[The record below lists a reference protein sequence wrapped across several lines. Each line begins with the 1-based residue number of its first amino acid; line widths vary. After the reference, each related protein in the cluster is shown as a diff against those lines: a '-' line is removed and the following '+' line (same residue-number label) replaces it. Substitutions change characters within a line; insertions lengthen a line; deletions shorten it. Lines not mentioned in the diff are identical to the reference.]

1 MFIREQCVS
10 RYVTKPANFSA
21 EEQDQLF
28 RLLRQLDGD
37 SSATQRDLAAAVG
50 VSLGRLNT
58 LLRSATDAS
67 LVERITKDSA
77 DKRQRVAYA
86 LTLKGAS
93 EKNRLTDIFL
103 ARKFAEYDALHAE
116 LTGTASGFSPLK
128 GRTKLMQN
136 NLAPIPELYVS
147 YDSAQKLKVEAADLT
162 SHDLTP
168 RQICDLELLMNGG
181 FNPLKGF
188 LSEADYDS
196 VVDNMR
202 LTTGELWPMPI
213 TLDVSK
219 DFADSIELGQDIALR
234 DQEGVILGT
243 MTVTDKWV
251 PNKAK
256 EAEKV
261 FGADD
266 LAHPAVNYLHH
277 TAGEVYLGGPVTGI
291 QQPVHYDFRARRDTP
306 NELRAYFRKMG
317 WRKIVAFQ
325 TRNPLHR
332 AHQEL
337 TFRAAREAE
346 ANLLIHPVVGL
357 TKPGDIDHFTR
368 VRCYEAVLD
377 QYPAS
382 TTTMS
387 LLNLAMRMAGPREA
401 VWHGLIRKN
410 HGCTHF
416 IVGRDHAGPGKNSAG
431 EDFYGPYD
439 AQDLFREHQEEIGIT
454 MVDFKHMVY
463 VQERAQYEPADEIA
477 DKDDVTILNISGTE
491 LRRRLAEGLEIP
503 EWFSFPTVVQELRK
517 SKPPRAKQGFT
528 VFFTGF
534 SGSGK
539 STIANALMV
548 KLMEMGGRPV
558 TLLDGDIVRKNLSSE
573 LGFSKEH
580 RDLNIRRIG
589 YVASEITKNGGIA
602 ICAPIAPYAS
612 TRRAVREDIEA
623 FGAFVE
629 VHVATTIEECERRDR
644 KGLYKLAREGK
655 IKEFTGISDPYDVPE
670 NPELSVETEN
680 VEVDNCA
687 HQVLLKLESMGL
699 IKA

>member
-1 MFIREQCVS
+1 MLDTD
-10 RYVTKPANFSA
+10 TKPSQ
-21 EEQDQLF
+21 QDEDLLF
-28 RLLRQLDGD
+28 RLLRQLDLAPEA
-37 SSATQRDLAAAVG
+37 SQRATAAAIG
-50 VSLGRLNT
+50 VSLGRLNG
-58 LLRSATDAS
+58 LLKHAREAGFISVSD
-67 LVERITKDSA
+67 RDGP
-77 DKRQRVAYA
+77 DKRQRFAYA
-86 LTLKGAS
+86 LTTRGAA
-93 EKNRLTDIFL
+93 EKIRLTDQFL

-116 LTGTASGFSPLK
+116 LTGTTSGLAPLK
-128 GRTKLMQN
+128 HRTKLVQN

-147 YDSAQKLKVEAADLT
+147 YDSAQKLKLEAAELT
-162 SHDLTP
+162 SWDLSP

-188 LSEADYDS
+188 LSEADYNG
-196 VVDNMR
+196 VVENMR
-202 LTTGELWPMPI
+202 LEDGTLWPMPI
-213 TLDVSK
+213 TLDVSE
-219 DFADSIELGQDIALR
+219 DFAETIELGQDIALR

-243 MTVTDKWV
+243 MTVTDRWT
-251 PNKAK
+251 PNKAR

-266 LAHPAVNYLHH
+266 QAHPAVDYLHN
-277 TAGEVYLGGPVTGI
+277 TAGNVYLGGPVTGI
-291 QQPVHYDFRARRDTP
+291 QTPVHYDFRARRDTP
-306 NELRAYFRKMG
+306 NELRAYFRKLG
-317 WRKIVAFQ
+317 WRKVVAFQ

-337 TFRAAREAE
+337 TFRAAREVE
-346 ANLLIHPVVGL
+346 ANLLIHPVVGM
-357 TKPGDIDHFTR
+357 TKPGDVDHFTR

-377 QYPAS
+377 KYPGS

-401 VWHGLIRKN
+401 VWHGLIRAN

-431 EDFYGPYD
+431 DDFYGPYD
-439 AQDLFREHQEEIGIT
+439 AQDLFREHQEEIGIE

-463 VQERAQYEPADEIA
+463 VQERAQYEPMDEIV
-477 DKDDVTILNISGTE
+477 DKDKVTILNISGTE

-503 EWFSFPTVVQELRK
+503 DWFSFPEVVEELRK
-517 SKPPRAKQGFT
+517 TRPPRSEQGFT

-534 SGSGK
+534 SSSGK

-580 RDLNIRRIG
+580 RDLNIQRIG

-612 TRRAVREDIEA
+612 TRKRVRQMIEEY
-623 FGAFVE
+623 GAFCE
-629 VHVATTIEECERRDR
+629 VHVATSIEECERRDR
-644 KGLYKLAREGK
+644 KGLYKLARAGK
-655 IKEFTGISDPYDVPE
+655 IAEFTGISDPYDVPE

-680 VEVDNCA
+680 VDVDNCA
-687 HQVLLKLESMGL
+687 HQVILKLEQMGL
-699 IKA
+699 IAG

>member
-1 MFIREQCVS
+1 M
-10 RYVTKPANFSA
+10 
-21 EEQDQLF
+21 
-28 RLLRQLDGD
+28 
-37 SSATQRDLAAAVG
+37 
-50 VSLGRLNT
+50 GRLKVP
-58 LLRSATDAS
+58 
-67 LVERITKDSA
+67 LVEIIATAK
-77 DKRQRVAYA
+77 
-86 LTLKGAS
+86 
-93 EKNRLTDIFL
+93 EEPML
-103 ARKFAEYDALHAE
+103 A
-116 LTGTASGFSPLK
+116 
-128 GRTKLMQN
+128 
-136 NLAPIPELYVS
+136 NLSPIPELYVS
-147 YDSAQKLKVEAADLT
+147 HESTQKLKVEAADLI
-162 SHDLTP
+162 SWDLTP

-188 LSEADYDS
+188 LSEADYNS
-196 VVDNMR
+196 VVETMR
-202 LTTGELWPMPI
+202 LEDGSLWPMPI
-213 TLDVSK
+213 TLDVGEA
-219 DFADSIELGQDIALR
+219 FAEKLNIGQDIALR
-234 DQEGVILGT
+234 DQEGVILAT
-243 MTVTDKWV
+243 MTVTDRWM
-251 PNKAK
+251 PDKAK
-256 EAEKV
+256 EAKLV

-266 LAHPAVNYLHH
+266 LAHPAVNYLHN
-277 TAGEVYLGGPVTGI
+277 TAGAVYLGGPVVGI
-291 QQPVHYDFRARRDTP
+291 QQPIHYDFRARRDTP
-306 NELRAYFRKMG
+306 NELRAYFRKLG
-317 WRKIVAFQ
+317 WRKVVAFQ

-337 TFRAAREAE
+337 TFRAAKEAQ
-346 ANLLIHPVVGL
+346 ANLMIHPVVGM

-377 QYPAS
+377 KYPAA

-416 IVGRDHAGPGKNSAG
+416 IVGRDHAGPGKNSVG
-431 EDFYGPYD
+431 EEFYGPYD
-439 AQDLFREHQEEIGIT
+439 AQDLFRTYQEEMGIE
-454 MVDFKHMVY
+454 MMDFKHMVY
-463 VQERAQYEPADEIA
+463 VQERAQYEPADEIEEG
-477 DKDDVTILNISGTE
+477 VTVLNISGTE
-491 LRRRLAEGLEIP
+491 LRRRLSEGLEIP
-503 EWFSFPTVVQELRK
+503 EWFSFPEVVAELRK
-517 SKPPRAKQGFT
+517 TRPPRSKQGFT

-612 TRRAVREDIEA
+612 TRRAVREDVEQ
-623 FGAFVE
+623 FGAFAE
-629 VHVATTIEECERRDR
+629 VHVATSIEECERRDR

-670 NPELSVETEN
+670 NPELRVETEN
-680 VEVDNCA
+680 VDVDHCA

-699 IKA
+699 IAAQ

>member
-1 MFIREQCVS
+1 ML
-10 RYVTKPANFSA
+10 PN
-21 EEQDQLF
+21 L
-28 RLLRQLDGD
+28 
-37 SSATQRDLAAAVG
+37 
-50 VSLGRLNT
+50 
-58 LLRSATDAS
+58 
-67 LVERITKDSA
+67 
-77 DKRQRVAYA
+77 
-86 LTLKGAS
+86 
-93 EKNRLTDIFL
+93 
-103 ARKFAEYDALHAE
+103 
-116 LTGTASGFSPLK
+116 SPF
-128 GRTKLMQN
+128 
-136 NLAPIPELYVS
+136 PELYVS
-147 YDSAQKLKVEAADLT
+147 HESAQKLKVEAADLI
-162 SHDLTP
+162 SWDLTP
-168 RQICDLELLMNGG
+168 RQMCDLELLMNGG

-188 LSEADYDS
+188 LSEADYNS
-196 VVDNMR
+196 VVETMR
-202 LTTGELWPMPI
+202 LEDGSLWPMPI
-213 TLDVSK
+213 TLDVGEA
-219 DFADSIELGQDIALR
+219 FAEKLNIGQDIALR
-234 DQEGVILGT
+234 DQEGVILAT
-243 MTVTDKWV
+243 MTVTDRWM
-251 PNKAK
+251 PDKAK
-256 EAEKV
+256 EAKLV

-266 LAHPAVNYLHH
+266 LAHPAVNYLHN
-277 TAGEVYLGGPVTGI
+277 TAGAVYLGGPVVGI
-291 QQPVHYDFRARRDTP
+291 QQPIHYDFRARRDTP
-306 NELRAYFRKMG
+306 NELRAYFRKLG
-317 WRKIVAFQ
+317 WRKVVAFQ

-337 TFRAAREAE
+337 TFRAAKEAQ
-346 ANLLIHPVVGL
+346 ANLMIHPVVGM

-377 QYPAS
+377 KYPAA

-431 EDFYGPYD
+431 EEFYGPYD
-439 AQDLFREHQEEIGIT
+439 AQDLFRTYQEEMGIE
-454 MVDFKHMVY
+454 MMDFKHMVY
-463 VQERAQYEPADEIA
+463 VQERAQYEPADEIEEG
-477 DKDDVTILNISGTE
+477 VTVLNISGTE
-491 LRRRLAEGLEIP
+491 LRRRLSEGLEIP
-503 EWFSFPTVVQELRK
+503 EWFSFPEVVAELRK
-517 SKPPRAKQGFT
+517 TRPPRSKQGFT

-612 TRRAVREDIEA
+612 TRRAVREDVEQ
-623 FGAFVE
+623 FGAFAE
-629 VHVATTIEECERRDR
+629 VHVATSIEECERRDR

-670 NPELSVETEN
+670 NPELRVETEN
-680 VEVDNCA
+680 VDVDHCA

-699 IKA
+699 IAAQ

>member
-1 MFIREQCVS
+1 MS
-10 RYVTKPANFSA
+10 SPVTKPNPEA
-21 EEQDQLF
+21 EDQLF
-28 RLLRQLDGD
+28 RLLRQLD
-37 SSATQRDLAAAVG
+37 SAPDASQRATAVAIG
-50 VSLGRLNT
+50 ISLGRLNA
-58 LLRSATDAS
+58 LLRNCA
-67 LVERITKDSA
+67 ERGLIRISERA
-77 DKRQRVAYA
+77 GPDKRQRFAYA
-86 LTLKGAS
+86 ITAQGAA
-93 EKNRLTDIFL
+93 EKVRLRDKFL

-116 LTGTASGFSPLK
+116 LTGTSSGLSPLK
-128 GRTKLMQN
+128 HRTHPMQN
-136 NLAPIPELYVS
+136 NLSPIPELYVS
-147 YDSAQKLKVEAADLT
+147 YESAQKLKVDAADLI

-168 RQICDLELLMNGG
+168 RQTCDLELLMNGG

-188 LSEADYDS
+188 LSEEDYNG

-202 LTTGELWPMPI
+202 LADGTLWPMPI
-213 TLDVSK
+213 TLDVSE
-219 DFADSIELGQDIALR
+219 DFAASIDLGQDIALR
-234 DQEGVILGT
+234 DQEGVILAT
-243 MTVTDKWV
+243 MTVTDRWE
-251 PNKAK
+251 PNKSH

-266 LAHPAVNYLHH
+266 DAHPAVNYLHNM
-277 TAGEVYLGGPVTGI
+277 AGKIYLGGPIVGI
-291 QQPVHYDFRARRDTP
+291 QQPIHYDFRGRRDTP
-306 NELRAYFRKMG
+306 NELRAYFRKLG
-317 WRKIVAFQ
+317 WRRIVAFQ

-337 TFRAAREAE
+337 TFRAAREAQ
-346 ANLLIHPVVGL
+346 ANLLIHPVVGM

-377 QYPAS
+377 QYPAA

-387 LLNLAMRMAGPREA
+387 LLNLAMRMGGPREA

-416 IVGRDHAGPGKNSAG
+416 IVGRDHAGPGKNSQG
-431 EDFYGPYD
+431 ENFYGPYE
-439 AQDLFREHQEEIGIT
+439 AQDLFREHQDEIGVE

-463 VQERAQYEPADEIA
+463 VQDRAQYEPADEIL

-491 LRRRLAEGLEIP
+491 LRRRLSEGLEIP
-503 EWFSFPTVVQELRK
+503 EWFSFPAVVEELRK
-517 SKPPRAKQGFT
+517 TKPPRAEQGFT

-602 ICAPIAPYAS
+602 ICAPIAPYAT
-612 TRRAVREDIEA
+612 TRRAVREDVEQ

-629 VHVATTIEECERRDR
+629 VHVATSIEECERRDR

-655 IKEFTGISDPYDVPE
+655 IKEFTGISDPYDVPK
-670 NPELSVETEN
+670 NPELRVETEN
-680 VEVDNCA
+680 VDVDNCA
-687 HQVLLKLESMGL
+687 HQVLLKLENMGL
-699 IKA
+699 IRG

>member
-1 MFIREQCVS
+1 MPRSETELQ
-10 RYVTKPANFSA
+10 A
-21 EEQDQLF
+21 DGDDLLF
-28 RLLRQLDGD
+28 RLLRQLEDPGTP
-37 SSATQRDLAAAVG
+37 SQRAMAETLG
-50 VSLGRLNT
+50 VSLGRINT
-58 LLRSATDAS
+58 MLRRAVELG
-67 LVERITKDSA
+67 LVALQERESSDRRSRVTYAITPLG
-77 DKRQRVAYA
+77 R
-86 LTLKGAS
+86 T
-93 EKNRLTDIFL
+93 EKNRLIDQFL
-103 ARKFAEYDALHAE
+103 ARKFSEYNALCAE
-116 LTGTASGFSPLK
+116 LTGATTDLNPFKNRILQ
-128 GRTKLMQN
+128 MQN

-147 YDSAQKLKVEAADLT
+147 YDSAQKLKVDAADLV
-162 SHDLTP
+162 SWDLTP

-188 LSEADYDS
+188 LSEEDYNG
-196 VVDNMR
+196 VVETMR
-202 LTTGELWPMPI
+202 LADGTLWPMPI
-213 TLDVSK
+213 TLDVK
-219 DFADSIELGQDIALR
+219 DDFAASLEVGQDIALR
-234 DQEGVILGT
+234 DQEGVILAT
-243 MTVTDKWV
+243 MTVTDRWT
-251 PNKAK
+251 PNKAR

-266 LAHPAVNYLHH
+266 DAHPAVNYLHNQ
-277 TAGEVYLGGPVTGI
+277 AGNVYLGGPVTGI
-291 QQPVHYDFRARRDTP
+291 QQPVHYDFRGRRDTP
-306 NELRAYFRKMG
+306 NELRAYFRKLG
-317 WRKIVAFQ
+317 WRKVVAFQ

-346 ANLLIHPVVGL
+346 ANLLIHPVVGM
-357 TKPGDIDHFTR
+357 TKPGDVDHFTR

-377 QYPAS
+377 KYPQS

-401 VWHGLIRKN
+401 VWHGLIRAN

-439 AQDLFREHQEEIGIT
+439 AQELYRAHQSEIGAE

-463 VQERAQYEPADEIA
+463 VQERAQYEPADEIT

-491 LRRRLAEGLEIP
+491 LRRRLQEGLEIP
-503 EWFSFPTVVQELRK
+503 EWFSFPEVVRELRK
-517 SKPPRAKQGFT
+517 TKPPRSQQGFT

-602 ICAPIAPYAS
+602 ICAPIAPYAT
-612 TRRAVREDIEA
+612 TRRAVREDVEQ

-629 VHVATTIEECERRDR
+629 VHVATSIEECERRDR

-655 IKEFTGISDPYDVPE
+655 IKEFTGISDPYDVPA

-687 HQVLLKLESMGL
+687 HQVILKLESMGL
-699 IKA
+699 IAAQ

>member
-1 MFIREQCVS
+1 MSVKIM
-10 RYVTKPANFSA
+10 P
-21 EEQDQLF
+21 QD
-28 RLLRQLDGD
+28 
-37 SSATQRDLAAAVG
+37 
-50 VSLGRLNT
+50 
-58 LLRSATDAS
+58 
-67 LVERITKDSA
+67 
-77 DKRQRVAYA
+77 
-86 LTLKGAS
+86 
-93 EKNRLTDIFL
+93 
-103 ARKFAEYDALHAE
+103 
-116 LTGTASGFSPLK
+116 
-128 GRTKLMQN
+128 
-136 NLAPIPELYVS
+136 LAPIPELYVS
-147 YDSAQKLKVEAADLT
+147 YESAQKLKAEAGDLV

-188 LSEADYDS
+188 LSEADYTS

-202 LTTGELWPMPI
+202 LADGALWPMPV
-213 TLDVSK
+213 TLDVSEG
-219 DFADSIELGQDIALR
+219 FADKVTIGQDIALR
-234 DQEGVILGT
+234 DQEGVILAT

-251 PNKAK
+251 PNKAH
-256 EAEKV
+256 EAQKV
-261 FGADD
+261 YGADD
-266 LAHPAVNYLHH
+266 SAHPAVNYLHN
-277 TAGEVYLGGPVTGI
+277 TAGSVYLGGPVTGI
-291 QQPVHYDFRARRDTP
+291 QQPVHYDFRGRRDTP
-306 NELRAYFRKMG
+306 NELRALFRKLG
-317 WRKIVAFQ
+317 WRKVVAFQ

-337 TFRAAREAE
+337 TFRAAREAQ
-346 ANLLIHPVVGL
+346 ANLLIHPVVGM

-377 QYPAS
+377 QYPSA

-416 IVGRDHAGPGKNSAG
+416 IVGRDHAGPSKNSTG
-431 EDFYGPYD
+431 QDFYGPYD
-439 AQDLFREHQEEIGIT
+439 AQDLFREHQDEMGIE
-454 MVDFKHMVY
+454 MVDFKQMVY
-463 VQERAQYEPADEIA
+463 VQDRAQYEPADEIA
-477 DKDDVTILNISGTE
+477 DKDKVTILDISGTE

-503 EWFSFPTVVQELRK
+503 EWFSFPQVVEELRK
-517 SKPPRAKQGFT
+517 SRPARAKQGFT

-602 ICAPIAPYAS
+602 ICAPIAPYAT
-612 TRRAVREDIEA
+612 TRRAVREDVEQ

-629 VHVATTIEECERRDR
+629 VHVATSIEECERRDR
-644 KGLYKLAREGK
+644 KGLYKLARAGK
-655 IKEFTGISDPYDVPE
+655 IAEFTGISDPYDVPDH
-670 NPELSVETEN
+670 PELRLDTEN
-680 VEVDNCA
+680 QSVDGCA
-687 HQVLLKLESMGL
+687 HQVLLKLESLRL
-699 IKA
+699 IKG